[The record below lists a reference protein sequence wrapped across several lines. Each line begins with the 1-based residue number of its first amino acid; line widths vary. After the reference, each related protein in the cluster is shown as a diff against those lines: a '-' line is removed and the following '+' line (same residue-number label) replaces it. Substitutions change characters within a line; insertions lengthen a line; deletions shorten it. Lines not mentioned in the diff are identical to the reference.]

1 MKGPNLR
8 LAAIQVQSDGF
19 TQRVTPRGEHYFRP
33 GSLGRNTSR
42 NNSLRRSILDDL
54 TDDTPL
60 FWAPHEEHSYVAVK
74 IVQDGGAK
82 VSVETIQGAEQFV
95 VNKTDLIE
103 LKRDTLAQL
112 SDDLTRLEELNVPLI
127 LYNLKERAKN
137 RQIYTNVGTIL
148 ISINPYEML
157 PIYTPAIMDA
167 YKNRGE
173 QELDPHPFT
182 IADECYRSLFDE
194 GRNQSILVSGE
205 SGAGKTEAT
214 KVVLQYLAEIAGST
228 SGVEQR
234 ILVANPI
241 LEAFGNAKTLRN
253 NNSSR
258 FGKWVE
264 IHFDQSGRIC
274 GARIVNYLL
283 EKSRVT
289 YQAPEERNYHI
300 FYQLLRGADAGLR
313 EQLGLLEPEEFN
325 YTNQSGCIDI
335 PGVDDAEEFT
345 AVVGSFSKLGFSQE
359 EQTSV
364 LSIIAAILHLGNI
377 QFVADG
383 DKAVVAPQSMDGLG
397 KVSELLGV
405 SQDALK
411 QALTHR
417 SIVVAGTTTNIPLN
431 VVKATDSRDS
441 LAKHLYG
448 GLFEWLVGRINKSLN
463 EGRAKGDVKIIGV
476 LDIFG
481 FEVFVNNSFEQLCI
495 NFTNEKLQQKFNQ
508 SIFKEEMTIYQS
520 EGIAIDQ
527 VIFEDNQ
534 NVLDLIEAKPKG
546 LLPQLDEE
554 LRMPQ
559 STDATYLTKII
570 QTFNG
575 KKEVPFEKPVK
586 LATHFTVQHYAG
598 PVTYN
603 VDGFLDKNKDQMYDD
618 LIKVMSESSNSLV
631 GALMAGLADAGQPQA
646 GSRATMRASKRTLA
660 SQFTAQLNAL
670 MDMINSTSPHYI
682 RCIKPNSVKKAAA
695 ETFDGAMVLRQL
707 RYAGVFGAVD
717 IRKRGFPFRM
727 SFEDFWKRFNILAG
741 KETRGANWA
750 ESMQNLFGVI
760 SNQLPPLQK
769 GKTRVFFRA
778 EARKTLEKLRNE
790 ALKARILKL
799 QAVYRGWHWRKIYKQ
814 LSSIVKRMDA
824 AVAAK
829 DLDALQA
836 ALGEL
841 EGFDV
846 EVRGIAQA
854 QAVLERLKL
863 EKRLL
868 ETVQEW
874 LATIGDRIDIS
885 LSEKGSGEGILQ
897 DCTENDFSTPELA
910 RISEIL
916 ARSAERAAARNK
928 VQMATEMLSETNM
941 NELEQAIAAA
951 GSVDLTTE
959 NDSVLQ
965 QAAEALAKLR
975 AEIEERERIRKE
987 MEELERQR
995 REEEERMRRE
1005 AEEAAKSEE
1014 LARLMAQAEAAQ
1026 PPEMEAIEGE
1036 YSAEESDDDDESND
1050 DETSESESAEET
1062 THSQPAIPIPGLA
1075 LPEPISEDGGVSGS
1089 PASPVKVQAGTL
1101 PIVSALR
1108 NSATPRSGT
1117 PRSARSPAGSMTA
1130 KIERMPTP
1138 RLIEQEFVESPDKAE
1153 VFELLQQALS
1163 MEPHPLAAGVSILT
1177 DGTFVYTE
1185 EAKST
1190 LIAINKRASTIK
1202 TLDGHFQAC
1211 YQASNLVLLLRHYI
1225 SRKDFNSI
1233 KLQLTAAANWKP
1245 VPAETIEIKAA
1256 RDIVRRKDVSFML
1269 ESAAQK
1275 YDDLKLRQALD
1286 EAVSLSMNGL
1296 EMYTSLLTTLVGV
1309 RYALE
1314 EGIRELDAQ
1323 KLRKGMN
1330 SVVGMG
1336 SPESFKPI
1344 MEEAY
1349 SALHKMAAPIGSEV
1363 HRALEIIPSREELRA
1378 LRQKIDLVGWRGV
1391 ELVDLDTLI
1400 ALDEEKF
1407 IERQLKIAL
1416 AHRDDERINKLKIEL
1431 KGHHLSRFA
1440 QRLKFEDAT
1449 VLKNADK
1456 FSSAKLIGKEKL
1468 RDTMLKWTKEPIP
1481 TTLTNTDK
1489 SDTTRGTKLFKNVL
1503 GWMGDRQLSYP
1514 IMLLQDIIKK
1524 AIQYPGLRDEV
1535 YCQTIKQL
1543 TENPSEESRRKGWQ
1557 LLLVC
1562 LMCFPP
1568 SVKFENYL
1576 GIWLKVNALPYHVQ
1590 ELCET
1595 VVRGGLTEEPSTDE
1609 LQYLVYNLP
1618 PVPGEDAVKAALAR
1632 TGDAPRKPSDN
1643 SASVARLDSMIR
1655 FANAQEFA
1663 SRLTPH

>member
-1 MKGPNLR
+1 
-8 LAAIQVQSDGF
+8 
-19 TQRVTPRGEHYFRP
+19 
-33 GSLGRNTSR
+33 
-42 NNSLRRSILDDL
+42 
-54 TDDTPL
+54 
-60 FWAPHEEHSYVAVK
+60 
-74 IVQDGGAK
+74 
-82 VSVETIQGAEQFV
+82 
-95 VNKTDLIE
+95 
-103 LKRDTLAQL
+103 
-112 SDDLTRLEELNVPLI
+112 
-127 LYNLKERAKN
+127 
-137 RQIYTNVGTIL
+137 
-148 ISINPYEML
+148 
-157 PIYTPAIMDA
+157 MDA

-335 PGVDDAEEFT
+335 PGVDDSEEFT

-364 LSIIAAILHLGNI
+364 LAIIGAILHLGNI

-383 DKAVVAPQSMDGLG
+383 DKSVVAPQSMEGLA

-411 QALTHR
+411 EALTHR
-417 SIVVAGTTTNIPLN
+417 SIVVAGTTTSIPLN

-463 EGRAKGDVKIIGV
+463 EGRTKGDGKIIGV

-520 EGIAIDQ
+520 EGIVIDQ

-559 STDATYLTKII
+559 STDGTYLTKII

-618 LIKVMSESSNSLV
+618 LIKVMSESSNPLV
-631 GALMAGLADAGQPQA
+631 GALMAGLAEAGQPQA
-646 GSRATMRASKRTLA
+646 GSRTTMRASKRTLA
-660 SQFTAQLNAL
+660 SQFTSQLNAL

-695 ETFDGAMVLRQL
+695 ENFDGSMVLRQL

-750 ESMQNLFGVI
+750 DSMQNLFGVI
-760 SNQLPPLQK
+760 SHQLPPLQK

-824 AVAAK
+824 AVAEK
-829 DLDALQA
+829 DLDSLQS

-863 EKRLL
+863 EKRLF
-868 ETVQEW
+868 ESVQEW
-874 LATIGDRIDIS
+874 LATVGDRIDVS
-885 LSEKGSGEGILQ
+885 LNEKGSGEGILQ

-910 RISEIL
+910 RITEVL
-916 ARSAERAAARNK
+916 AQSAVRAAARNK
-928 VQMATEMLSETNM
+928 VQMAAEMLSENNM
-941 NELEQAIAAA
+941 TELEQSINEA
-951 GSVDLTTE
+951 GSVELTVE

-1014 LARLMAQAEAAQ
+1014 LVRLMAQAEAAQ
-1026 PPEMEAIEGE
+1026 PPEMEAIEAE
-1036 YSAEESDDDDESND
+1036 YSNESEESDESDDVS
-1050 DETSESESAEET
+1050 SESESGEDTSRSE
-1062 THSQPAIPIPGLA
+1062 PALPIPGLS
-1075 LPEPISEDGGVSGS
+1075 LPQPISEDTGS
-1089 PASPVKVQAGTL
+1089 SDAPVSPVKPQAGTL

-1108 NSATPRSGT
+1108 GSFSTPRSNT

-1130 KIERMPTP
+1130 KVERMPTP

-1153 VFELLQQALS
+1153 VLDLMQQALS
-1163 MEPHPLAAGVSILT
+1163 MEPHPLAVGVSILT

-1185 EAKST
+1185 EAKGT
-1190 LIAINKRASTIK
+1190 LIAINKRASAIK
-1202 TLDGHFQAC
+1202 TLDGHFHAC

-1233 KLQLTAAANWKP
+1233 KLQLSAAANWKP
-1245 VPAETIEIKAA
+1245 VPVETMEIKAA
-1256 RDIVRRKDVSFML
+1256 RDIVRRKDITFQL
-1269 ESAAQK
+1269 ESTAQK
-1275 YDDLKLRQALD
+1275 YDDIKLRQVLD
-1286 EAVSLSMNGL
+1286 EAISLKMPSL

-1314 EGIRELDAQ
+1314 EGIRELDAP

-1336 SPESFKPI
+1336 SPEAFKPI

-1363 HRALEIIPSREELRA
+1363 HRALEIVPSRDELRA

-1391 ELVDLDTLI
+1391 ELVDLDALI
-1400 ALDEEKF
+1400 ALDDEKF

-1416 AHRDDERINKLKIEL
+1416 VHRDDERINKLKIEL
-1431 KGHHLSRFA
+1431 KGYHLSRFA

-1449 VLKNADK
+1449 VLKNVDK

-1489 SDTTRGTKLFKNVL
+1489 ADTTRGAKLFKNVL

-1543 TENPSEESRRKGWQ
+1543 TGNPSEESRRKGWQ

-1562 LMCFPP
+1562 LMCFAP

-1576 GIWLKVNALPYHVQ
+1576 GIWLKNNALPYHVQ

-1595 VVRGGLTEEPSTDE
+1595 VVRGGISEEPSTDE

-1643 SASVARLDSMIR
+1643 SVSVARLDSVIR
-1655 FANAQEFA
+1655 YASTQEFA
-1663 SRLTPH
+1663 ARLTPH